1 MCFAVVIPT
10 LRRRHAS
17 HSDQRVGLGF
27 GVFGGGRNDD
37 GGGDL
42 VVGVE
47 VEELDAEVERPA
59 ERAVLVSMR
68 MILPTG

>member
-1 MCFAVVIPT
+1 
-10 LRRRHAS
+10 
-17 HSDQRVGLGF
+17 LGF